1 MTDAPDHGSDPDL
14 HRIVATV
21 RAPDGPGLVAEIAGA
36 AAATGGNIIDFQQIS
51 DPYTEEFGCRL
62 VIEGACHT
70 ACVAG
75 ILEPLGGTRGVTFE
89 LHPDEPPADVVVCCS
104 STLHCVS
111 DLIARVTAG
120 DLRCRIT
127 AVISDKDAARSLV
140 EAAGIEFV
148 HLPVD
153 GERSAQEAALGS
165 ALAAHDPD
173 LVVLA
178 RYMRI
183 LPAWLV
189 DRYAG
194 RMINIHHSTLP
205 AFPGA
210 NPRRRAH
217 EAGVKVVGATA
228 HYVTATLDEGPIIE
242 QGIVHVGNA
251 DLDELIRQ
259 GEDVERMTLARAVR
273 LHLEHRIMVF
283 GRRTSVF
290 D

>member
-1 MTDAPDHGSDPDL
+1 MSVPHDHGSDPDL

-21 RAPDGPGLVAEIAGA
+21 RAPDGPGLVVAIAQA
-36 AAATGGNIIDFQQIS
+36 ATSTGGNIVDLQQIS

-62 VIEGACHT
+62 VIEGACHA

-75 ILEPLGGTRGVTFE
+75 ILEPLRASRGASFE
-89 LHPDEPPADVVVCCS
+89 LYPDEPPPDIVICCS

-120 DLRCRIT
+120 DLHCRIT
-127 AVISDKDAARSLV
+127 AVISDKEAARPLV
-140 EAAGIEFV
+140 ESAGIEFV
-148 HLPVD
+148 HVPV
-153 GERSAQEAALGS
+153 GEVREEQEAALGE
-165 ALAAHDPD
+165 ALAARDPA

-189 DRYAG
+189 ERYEG

-217 EAGVKVVGATA
+217 EAGVKIIGATA
-228 HYVTATLDEGPIIE
+228 HYVTAGLDEGPIIE

-251 DLDELIRQ
+251 DLDELVRQ